1 MKDDVSTKDDVSES
15 QGEISEHKWFL
26 GQPKVYQVWVLTKS
40 KDISQEISRNQDDVT
55 VSHGEISEHKWFL
68 VLARFALPP
77 HSPGLRPCEIGRSP
91 TWKSVWRA

>member
-55 VSHGEISEHKWFL
+55 VSHGEISGHKWFL

-77 HSPGLRPCEIGRSP
+77 QYGYTIITNMKTAKKT
-91 TWKSVWRA
+91 TWRV